1 MQHIVIF
8 NHQPFGVSL
17 KEKLMPEYFKEA
29 GYATHAVGKWHVGH
43 YEEKRTPI
51 HRGFDSFF
59 GNYGG
64 WIDYYNHTSD
74 CLVRMNI
81 KFVRQF

>member
-1 MQHIVIF
+1 MHHYVLM
-8 NHQPFGVSL
+8 NHQPYGLSL

-29 GYATHAVGKWHVGH
+29 GYDTHMIGKWHLGH
-43 YEEKRTPI
+43 FEARRTPI

-59 GNYGG
+59 GAYGG

-74 CLVRMNI
+74 CLVLGVLI
-81 KFVRQF
+81 C